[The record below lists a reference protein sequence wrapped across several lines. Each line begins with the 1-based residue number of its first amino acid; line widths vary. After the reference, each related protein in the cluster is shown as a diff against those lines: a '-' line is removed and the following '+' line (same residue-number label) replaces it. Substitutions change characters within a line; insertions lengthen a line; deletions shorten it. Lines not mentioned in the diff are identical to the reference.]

1 MTITALIIDDEQ
13 LGRELIRS
21 YLNDI
26 VSVEII
32 GECSNGFEGIKL
44 IQELKPDLIF
54 LDIQMPKITGFEMLE
69 LLAEKPFTIFTTA
82 YNEFAIEAFE
92 KNAVDYLLKPF
103 SFERL
108 KAAVEKVL
116 DRINKGTRE
125 EGRTEKLIEHV
136 TDNEGIIERIV
147 VKTGFKIHVI
157 TTDKINYIEAQDE
170 YVMLHTSNGKHLKS
184 RTMKYFEAHLNP
196 NEFVRVH
203 RGYIVRIDQIL
214 QLEQYGKESYVLI
227 LKSGEKLP
235 ISKSGYK
242 RLKEVL
248 NF

>member
-1 MTITALIIDDEQ
+1 MTITALIIDDEH
-13 LGRELIRS
+13 LGRELIKS

-26 VSVEII
+26 TSVEII
-32 GECSNGFEGIKL
+32 GECTNGFEGIKL

-69 LLAEKPFTIFTTA
+69 LLSEKPFIIFTTA
-82 YNEFAIEAFE
+82 YNEFAIKAFE
-92 KNAVDYLLKPF
+92 MNAVDYLLKPF

-108 KAAVEKVL
+108 KTAVDKVM
-116 DRINKGTRE
+116 DRVNNGIRE
-125 EGRTEKLIEHV
+125 EGKTEKLLEHV
-136 TDNEGIIERIV
+136 TESEGIIERIV

-157 TTDKINYIEAQDE
+157 TTDQINYLEAQDE
-170 YVMLHTSNGKHLKS
+170 YVMLYTQNGKHLKS

-196 NEFVRVH
+196 NEFVRIH
-203 RGYIVRIDQIL
+203 RGYIVRIEQIF

-227 LKSGEKLP
+227 LKTGEKLP
-235 ISKSGYK
+235 VSKSGYK